1 MQKIPD
7 PILPSAIENI
17 PTKTKIPAKIKINI
31 PIPAEICVE
40 KNNKTIIIRT
50 PNQPIKVSP
59 FLKKLCVADDI
70 ILFVHR
76 HWNHLLS

>member
-1 MQKIPD
+1 MKKIPE

-17 PTKTKIPAKIKINI
+17 PTKTKIPAKIKRNI

-59 FLKKLCVADDI
+59 FFKKLCVADDI

>member
-1 MQKIPD
+1 MKKIPD
-7 PILPSAIENI
+7 ITPPSEIHII
-17 PTKTKIPAKIKINI
+17 PTNNTIPAKIKINI

>member
-1 MQKIPD
+1 MKKIPD

-17 PTKTKIPAKIKINI
+17 PTKTKIPAKIKRNI

-70 ILFVHR
+70 ILFVHQ

>member
-1 MQKIPD
+1 MKKIPE

-17 PTKTKIPAKIKINI
+17 PTKTKIPEKIKRNI

-59 FLKKLCVADDI
+59 FFKKIVC
-70 ILFVHR
+70 
-76 HWNHLLS
+76 SG

>member
-1 MQKIPD
+1 MRIIPD
-7 PILPSAIENI
+7 TIPPSAIEYI
-17 PTKTKIPAKIKINI
+17 PAKTKIPAKIKRNI
-31 PIPAEICVE
+31 PIPTEICVE

-59 FLKKLCVADDI
+59 FFKKLCVADDI

>member
-1 MQKIPD
+1 MRMIPD
-7 PILPSAIENI
+7 TIPPSAIEY
-17 PTKTKIPAKIKINI
+17 IPAKTK
-31 PIPAEICVE
+31 EICVE

-59 FLKKLCVADDI
+59 FFKKLCVADDI